1 MKEVILCKYGEIV
14 LKGNNR
20 NQFEALLLKELKRRA
35 SDLGRFDIRYMQ
47 STVYIEPADD
57 EAEMNFDEMYARC
70 GKIFGLVGICRAV
83 ACEKTLDA
91 ILETAKAYLPEKLQ
105 GIKTFRCEAKRSDKR
120 FPLGSPELAAEV
132 GGAVLSVMP
141 HLKVDLK
148 NPEVTVRIEV
158 RDQAAYIHAGQDAG
172 AGGMP
177 VGSAGR
183 GLLLLSGGI
192 DSPVAGWMMM
202 KRGMTIDALH
212 FESFP
217 YTSEAARDK
226 VFQLAEE
233 IAEYGGRIRIHV
245 ISLTHI
251 QEVLRDNCEEDYF
264 TLLLRRFMM
273 RLANMCA
280 KENHCEVLV
289 TGESLGQVA
298 SQTLKAMCVTEAA
311 SELPI
316 FRPCIGMDKEEII
329 KISRKIGT
337 FETSILPYE
346 DCCTVFTPRHP
357 RTQPELD
364 KVEAQEALVDVDA
377 LVAEAW
383 ETRYF
388 VMKG

>member
-183 GLLLLSGGI
+183 GLL
-192 DSPVAGWMMM
+192 
-202 KRGMTIDALH
+202 KT
-212 FESFP
+212 
-217 YTSEAARDK
+217 
-226 VFQLAEE
+226 
-233 IAEYGGRIRIHV
+233 
-245 ISLTHI
+245 
-251 QEVLRDNCEEDYF
+251 
-264 TLLLRRFMM
+264 
-273 RLANMCA
+273 
-280 KENHCEVLV
+280 
-289 TGESLGQVA
+289 
-298 SQTLKAMCVTEAA
+298 
-311 SELPI
+311 
-316 FRPCIGMDKEEII
+316 
-329 KISRKIGT
+329 
-337 FETSILPYE
+337 
-346 DCCTVFTPRHP
+346 
-357 RTQPELD
+357 
-364 KVEAQEALVDVDA
+364 
-377 LVAEAW
+377 
-383 ETRYF
+383 
-388 VMKG
+388 